1 MANLL
6 IFDEATSALD
16 DRTEQAVME
25 AIEDLNR
32 DLTILI
38 IAHRHSTLKGC
49 NQIVVLF
56 EDGIKHWKI

>member
-1 MANLL
+1 LANVL

-16 DRTEQAVME
+16 YGTEQAVME

-49 NQIVVLF
+49 NQT